1 MTRYS
6 VIITDPN
13 RNHGL
18 GPVDVEA
25 ADPDAAVE
33 IVLADEGRT
42 REQFAAVGL
51 TAIIV
56 READ

>member
-13 RNHGL
+13 RNHGV
-18 GPVDVEA
+18 GP
-25 ADPDAAVE
+25 
-33 IVLADEGRT
+33 
-42 REQFAAVGL
+42 VGL

>member
-1 MTRYS
+1 MTRFI

-18 GPVDVEA
+18 GPVEVEA
-25 ADPDAAVE
+25 TDPDAA
-33 IVLADEGRT
+33 IGRVLAEENRT
-42 REQFAAVGL
+42 RAQLADVGL

>member
-1 MTRYS
+1 MTHFI

-25 ADPDAAVE
+25 TDADAAIE
-33 IVLADEGRT
+33 RVLADENRT
-42 REQFAAVGL
+42 RAQLAEIGL
-51 TAIIV
+51 SAIIV
-56 READ
+56 REAN